1 MQGKDRLTDL
11 GKKSSVQADVVVDV
25 GEEGG
30 EEGEAFMP
38 EFFEEV
44 GQIKNMM
51 ALIRKN
57 IKLIQDEYN
66 KQQWSASVDSKKNA
80 VLEQLL
86 DATNA
91 SALQIRNKLKTMKA
105 ENDRLPG
112 ESAQKR
118 IRSNMHNIL
127 TKKFIA
133 LVQEYQALQNSYRE
147 KYRERVQRQAEIV
160 KPGVSR
166 EEVDE
171 MIVSGGNY
179 FADKML
185 SDSKHLEAKNALLS
199 IQEQQ
204 RDIKHLEKSIQ
215 ELHQVFI
222 DMAAIV
228 EASQDSMTKVE
239 DNTSS
244 SLAAAGTAVKHVTKA
259 EEYLMQRR
267 RRAALLYG
275 GITAIIVTIAL
286 VVGLIIAAK
295 LGAFAAM

>member
-1 MQGKDRLTDL
+1 
-11 GKKSSVQADVVVDV
+11 
-25 GEEGG
+25 
-30 EEGEAFMP
+30 
-38 EFFEEV
+38 
-44 GQIKNMM
+44 
-51 ALIRKN
+51 
-57 IKLIQDEYN
+57 
-66 KQQWSASVDSKKNA
+66 
-80 VLEQLL
+80 
-86 DATNA
+86 
-91 SALQIRNKLKTMKA
+91 MKA
-105 ENDRLPG
+105 ENDKLSG

-127 TKKFIA
+127 SKKFIA
-133 LVQEYQALQNSYRE
+133 LVQEYQTRQNNYRE

-171 MIVSGGNY
+171 MIQSGGNY

-185 SDSKHLEAKNALLS
+185 SDSKHLEAKNALIS

-204 RDIKHLEKSIQ
+204 RDIKHLEKSMQ

-228 EASQDSMTKVE
+228 EATQEKMDKTLDDTNKSVADS
-239 DNTSS
+239 
-244 SLAAAGTAVKHVTKA
+244 GQAVKYVSKA

-267 RRAALLYG
+267 RRAAMLYG
-275 GITAIIVTIAL
+275 GITAIILTIAL

>member
-1 MQGKDRLTDL
+1 MTDRLKDL
-11 GKKSSVQADVVVDV
+11 GNKSVQADISIDM
-25 GEEGG
+25 GDENDESGA
-30 EEGEAFMP
+30 AFMP

-44 GQIKNMM
+44 GQIKTLMS
-51 ALIRKN
+51 LIRRN

-66 KQQWSASVDSKKNA
+66 KQAWNANESRKNEA
-80 VLEQLL
+80 LEELL
-86 DATNA
+86 DSTNSA
-91 SALQIRNKLKTMKA
+91 ALQIRNKLKLMKV
-105 ENDRLPG
+105 ENDKLSG

-127 TKKFIA
+127 SKKFIA
-133 LVQEYQALQNSYRE
+133 LVQEYQALQNSYKE
-147 KYRERVQRQAEIV
+147 KFRERVQRQAEIV
-160 KPGVSR
+160 KPGVTR
-166 EEVDE
+166 DEVDE
-171 MIVSGGNY
+171 MISSGGNY

-185 SDSKHLEAKNALLS
+185 ADSKHLEAKNALLN

-204 RDIKHLEKSIQ
+204 RDLKHLEKSIQ
-215 ELHQVFI
+215 ELHQVFL

-228 EASQDSMTKVE
+228 EASSDQVGKVE
-239 DNTSS
+239 NDVTRSLSS
-244 SLAAAGTAVKHVTKA
+244 AGQAVKHVTKA

-286 VVGLIIAAK
+286 VAGLIIAAK

>member
-1 MQGKDRLTDL
+1 MQDRLTDL
-11 GKKSSVQADVVVDV
+11 GKKQSSVQSDHVMDM

-44 GQIKNMM
+44 GQIKNLMS
-51 ALIRKN
+51 LIRRN
-57 IKLIQDEYN
+57 IKAIQDEYN
-66 KQQWSASVDSKKNA
+66 KQQWSASVDSKKSGP
-80 VLEQLL
+80 LEELL
-86 DATNA
+86 DSTNS
-91 SALQIRNKLKTMKA
+91 SALQIRNKLKAMKA

-112 ESAQKR
+112 DSAQKR

-127 TKKFIA
+127 SKKFIA
-133 LVQEYQALQNSYRE
+133 LVQEYQTLQNNYRE

-171 MIVSGGNY
+171 MITTGGNY

-185 SDSKHLEAKNALLS
+185 SDSKHLEAKNALIS

-215 ELHQVFI
+215 ELNQVFI
-222 DMAAIV
+222 DMAALV
-228 EASQDSMTKVE
+228 EASQETVTKVE
-239 DNTSS
+239 DNTTT
-244 SLAAAGTAVKHVTKA
+244 SLAAAGAAVKHVTKA

-275 GITAIIVTIAL
+275 GITAIILTIAL
-286 VVGLIIAAK
+286 VAGLIIAAK

>member
-1 MQGKDRLTDL
+1 MPDRLKDL
-11 GKKSSVQADVVVDV
+11 GNKSVQSDISIDMGDDTDESGA
-25 GEEGG
+25 
-30 EEGEAFMP
+30 AFMP

-44 GQIKNMM
+44 GQIKTLMS
-51 ALIRKN
+51 LIRRN

-66 KQQWSASVDSKKNA
+66 KQAWNANDTRKNE
-80 VLEQLL
+80 VLEELL
-86 DATNA
+86 DSTNSA
-91 SALQIRNKLKTMKA
+91 ALQIRNKLKVMRA
-105 ENDRLPG
+105 ENDKLSG

-127 TKKFIA
+127 SKKFIA
-133 LVQEYQALQNSYRE
+133 LVQEYQALQNSYKE
-147 KYRERVQRQAEIV
+147 KFRERVQRQAEIV
-160 KPGVSR
+160 KPGVTR
-166 EEVDE
+166 DEVDE
-171 MIVSGGNY
+171 MIASGGNY

-185 SDSKHLEAKNALLS
+185 ADSKHLEAKNALLN

-204 RDIKHLEKSIQ
+204 RDLKHLEKSIQ
-215 ELHQVFI
+215 ELHQVFL

-228 EASQDSMTKVE
+228 EASSDQVGKVE
-239 DNTSS
+239 TDVNR
-244 SLAAAGTAVKHVTKA
+244 SLASAGQAVKHVTKA

-286 VVGLIIAAK
+286 VAGLIIAAK

>member
-1 MQGKDRLTDL
+1 MTDRLKDL
-11 GKKSSVQADVVVDV
+11 GNKSVQADISIDM
-25 GEEGG
+25 GDENDESGA
-30 EEGEAFMP
+30 AFMP

-44 GQIKNMM
+44 GQIKTLMS
-51 ALIRKN
+51 LIRRN

-66 KQQWSASVDSKKNA
+66 KQAWNANESRKNEA
-80 VLEQLL
+80 LEELL
-86 DATNA
+86 DSTNSA
-91 SALQIRNKLKTMKA
+91 ALQIRNKLKVMKA
-105 ENDRLPG
+105 ENDKLSG

-127 TKKFIA
+127 SKKFIA
-133 LVQEYQALQNSYRE
+133 LVQEYQALQNSYKE
-147 KYRERVQRQAEIV
+147 KFRERVQRQAEIV
-160 KPGVSR
+160 KPGVTR
-166 EEVDE
+166 DEVDE
-171 MIVSGGNY
+171 MISSGGNY

-185 SDSKHLEAKNALLS
+185 ADSKHLEAKNALLN

-204 RDIKHLEKSIQ
+204 RDLKHLEKSIQ
-215 ELHQVFI
+215 ELHQVFL

-228 EASQDSMTKVE
+228 EASSDQVGKVE
-239 DNTSS
+239 TDVNR
-244 SLAAAGTAVKHVTKA
+244 SLASAGQAVKHVTKA

-286 VVGLIIAAK
+286 VAGLIIAAK

>member
-1 MQGKDRLTDL
+1 
-11 GKKSSVQADVVVDV
+11 
-25 GEEGG
+25 
-30 EEGEAFMP
+30 MP

-44 GQIKNMM
+44 GQIKTLMS
-51 ALIRKN
+51 LIRRN

-66 KQQWSASVDSKKNA
+66 KQAWNANETRKNEA
-80 VLEQLL
+80 LEELL
-86 DATNA
+86 DSTNSA
-91 SALQIRNKLKTMKA
+91 ALQIRNKLKVMKA
-105 ENDRLPG
+105 ENDKLSG

-127 TKKFIA
+127 SKKFIA
-133 LVQEYQALQNSYRE
+133 LVQEYQALQNSYKE
-147 KYRERVQRQAEIV
+147 KFRERVQRQAEIV
-160 KPGVSR
+160 KPGVTR
-166 EEVDE
+166 DEVDE
-171 MIVSGGNY
+171 MISSGGNY

-185 SDSKHLEAKNALLS
+185 ADSKHLEAKNALLN

-204 RDIKHLEKSIQ
+204 RDLKHLEKSIQ
-215 ELHQVFI
+215 ELHQVFL

-228 EASQDSMTKVE
+228 EASSDQVGKVE
-239 DNTSS
+239 NDVTRSLSS
-244 SLAAAGTAVKHVTKA
+244 AGQAVKHVTKA

-286 VVGLIIAAK
+286 VAGLIIAAK

>member
-1 MQGKDRLTDL
+1 
-11 GKKSSVQADVVVDV
+11 
-25 GEEGG
+25 
-30 EEGEAFMP
+30 MP

-44 GQIKNMM
+44 GQIKNLMS
-51 ALIRKN
+51 LIRRN
-57 IKLIQDEYN
+57 IKAIQDEYN
-66 KQQWSASVDSKKNA
+66 KLPSVDSKKNGP
-80 VLEQLL
+80 LEELL
-86 DATNA
+86 DSTNS
-91 SALQIRNKLKTMKA
+91 SALQIRNKLKAMKA

-112 ESAQKR
+112 DSAQKR

-127 TKKFIA
+127 SKKFIA
-133 LVQEYQALQNSYRE
+133 LVQEYQTLQNNYRE

-171 MIVSGGNY
+171 MITTGGNY

-185 SDSKHLEAKNALLS
+185 SDSKHLEAKNALIS

-215 ELHQVFI
+215 ELNQVFI
-222 DMAAIV
+222 DMAALV
-228 EASQDSMTKVE
+228 EASQETVTKVE
-239 DNTSS
+239 DNTTT
-244 SLAAAGTAVKHVTKA
+244 SLAAAGAAVKHVTKA

-275 GITAIIVTIAL
+275 GITAIILTIAL
-286 VVGLIIAAK
+286 VAGLIIAAK

>member
-1 MQGKDRLTDL
+1 MTERLKDL
-11 GKKSSVQADVVVDV
+11 GNKSVQSDISIDMGDDTDESGA
-25 GEEGG
+25 
-30 EEGEAFMP
+30 AFMP

-44 GQIKNMM
+44 GQIKTLMS
-51 ALIRKN
+51 LIRRN

-66 KQQWSASVDSKKNA
+66 KQAWNANDTRKNE
-80 VLEQLL
+80 VLEELL
-86 DATNA
+86 DSTNSA
-91 SALQIRNKLKTMKA
+91 ALQIRNKLKVMRA
-105 ENDRLPG
+105 ENDKLSG

-127 TKKFIA
+127 SKKFIA
-133 LVQEYQALQNSYRE
+133 LVQEYQALQNSYKE
-147 KYRERVQRQAEIV
+147 KFRERVQRQAEIV
-160 KPGVSR
+160 KPGVTR
-166 EEVDE
+166 DEVDE
-171 MIVSGGNY
+171 MIASGGNY

-185 SDSKHLEAKNALLS
+185 ADSKHLEAKNALLN

-204 RDIKHLEKSIQ
+204 RDLKHLEKSIQ
-215 ELHQVFI
+215 ELHQVFL

-228 EASQDSMTKVE
+228 EASSDQVGKVE
-239 DNTSS
+239 TDVNR
-244 SLAAAGTAVKHVTKA
+244 SLASAGQAVKHVTKA

-286 VVGLIIAAK
+286 VAGLIIAAK